1 MSEKNLLIAANK
13 AAIDLIA
20 TNNTTLSVD
29 AIKTRLIRIADD
41 LKHAVEEDVP
51 EQIEIEK
58 R

>member
-1 MSEKNLLIAANK
+1 MNDKNLLIAANK

-41 LKHAVEEDVP
+41 LKYAVEEDVP